1 VPATTFAARALTW
14 LALAAGAYL
23 AVLLQRYHFTPALP
37 RFRVETIWMWFLALG
52 VLAVMLRRS
61 SEQLQT
67 PDQSPPERPKRPEL
81 TSVDVSPVFER
92 WHYIALGASFAVIA
106 LALYGSAVRVGL
118 LSDDF
123 VLADWSERR
132 EWVHAAET
140 GFVRP
145 LVPMFWSLLSL
156 VPLRFEVSLHTAN
169 ILLHAANA
177 VLVVIVG
184 VRTGLRRGEAIAAG
198 VLFLTASALTEAIV
212 WVSGMQDVL
221 MSTLAL
227 ASLVALLEIDC
238 EANVWRA
245 RQPNTFWLVVAAVL
259 PSAMALGVKE
269 TAVIIPVLGW
279 LLAWASPQ
287 GIGRGT
293 RRSTLA
299 AMTAVAAAYVIIR
312 VIIGVPAEYG
322 ERVSRYF
329 AKQLLVEPFATLGAP
344 WSTAWLRSHPVW
356 AFARS
361 VVIVGLI
368 AAGVSIWGRGD
379 AAFRRA
385 LVFATW
391 VLLAVLPVFSLFY
404 VSPTLEGSRYVYLS
418 SAGFSLL
425 LAVLIGTVSR
435 RTSVRSGTEWG
446 RTGVRV
452 GSDRGQTGVGP
463 GSEWGRTSVRPGS
476 DRGQSG
482 VRPGSESPKTWQFL
496 PGPSLFVVGALV
508 GALAVPSVQA
518 LGPEL
523 RRWTDAADLRDRIV
537 ASYIGIMSSVRCR
550 SVVTEGLADN
560 IDGAYVLRNG
570 FAQAVA
576 RRALMA
582 SGTEEFQCRVSWTDH
597 IIVRQE

>member
-23 AVLLQRYHFTPALP
+23 AVLLQRYHFTPTSP

-61 SEQLQT
+61 SERLQT
-67 PDQSPPERPKRPEL
+67 PDQSPAGRPTRPEL
-81 TSVDVSPVFER
+81 TSSGAPAPRGLDEWAVIER
-92 WHYIALGASFAVIA
+92 WHYIALGASFAVIG

-177 VLVVIVG
+177 VLVVMVG
-184 VRTGLRRGEAIAAG
+184 VRVGLRRGEAIAAG

-221 MSTLAL
+221 MTTLAL
-227 ASLVALLEIDC
+227 ASLVALLEIDR
-238 EANVWRA
+238 EAHVWRA
-245 RQPNTFWLVVAAVL
+245 RQPNRFWVVVAAVL

-299 AMTAVAAAYVIIR
+299 AMTAVAAAYVISR

-344 WSTAWLRSHPVW
+344 WSTAWLRSHPAS
-356 AFARS
+356 AFTRS

-368 AAGVSIWGRGD
+368 AAGVSVWGRGD

-385 LVFATW
+385 LVFAAW
-391 VLLAVLPVFSLFY
+391 VLLAVLPVLSLFY

-425 LAVLIGTVSR
+425 LATLIGTVSR
-435 RTSVRSGTEWG
+435 RISVRPATELGPSGVG
-446 RTGVRV
+446 P

-463 GSEWGRTSVRPGS
+463 GSEWGRT
-476 DRGQSG
+476 G
-482 VRPGSESPKTWQFL
+482 VRPGSESPKMWQFL

-523 RRWTDAADLRDRIV
+523 RRWTYAADLRDRIV

-582 SGTEEFQCRVSWTDH
+582 SGTEEFQCRISWTDH

>member
-1 VPATTFAARALTW
+1 MPATTFAARALTW

-61 SEQLQT
+61 SEQRQK

-106 LALYGSAVRVGL
+106 LAMYGSAVRVGL

-177 VLVVIVG
+177 VLVVMVG

-221 MSTLAL
+221 MTTLAL
-227 ASLVALLEIDC
+227 ASLVALLEIDR

-245 RQPNTFWLVVAAVL
+245 RQPNRFWLVVAAVL

-279 LLAWASPQ
+279 LLVWASPQ

-299 AMTAVAAAYVIIR
+299 AMTAVAATYVIIR

-368 AAGVSIWGRGD
+368 AVGVSTWGRGD

-385 LVFATW
+385 LVFAAW

-425 LAVLIGTVSR
+425 LAVLIGTVSHWI
-435 RTSVRSGTEWG
+435 SVWPGTETEWA

-452 GSDRGQTGVGP
+452 GSDRGQTGV
-463 GSEWGRTSVRPGS
+463 RPGS
-476 DRGQSG
+476 A
-482 VRPGSESPKTWQFL
+482 SPKTWQFL